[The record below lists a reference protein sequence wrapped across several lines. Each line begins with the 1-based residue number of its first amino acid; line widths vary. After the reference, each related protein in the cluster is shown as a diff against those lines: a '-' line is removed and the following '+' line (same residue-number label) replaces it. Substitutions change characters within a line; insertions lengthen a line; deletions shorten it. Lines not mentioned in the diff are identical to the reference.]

1 MTDKVISS
9 ATLQA
14 AEPTPFGVTVEE
26 LRIASI
32 GSKIEFAKSELQTVQ
47 SYIDVV
53 YAGQIAVTADDG
65 SHLPVDSLAHIGSV
79 LSNYEQMLFDQI
91 AELEYQQEMLLFPPD
106 QDEDGEDGEHI
117 E

>member
-9 ATLQA
+9 DTLQA
-14 AEPTPFGVTVEE
+14 AEPMLFGVTVEE

-47 SYIDVV
+47 GYIDVV

-65 SHLPVDSLAHIGSV
+65 SLPVDSLAHIGSV

-91 AELEYQQEMLLFPPD
+91 AELEYQQEMLFFPPD
-106 QDEDGEDGEHI
+106 QDEDVEDGEHI
-117 E
+117 